1 MKENIIN
8 KFIGAYD
15 ERDEYQKQ
23 EIYKE
28 LAFSG
33 IIFYYMSMLLMV
45 ISLIIDTYN
54 NEMSLITPI
63 LVVLNIG
70 YSAYIAFRLN
80 KKQVDISDCATSEEY
95 NIKKAKLRRSSIIV
109 GIQWGFW
116 MIVMMEYI
124 LPFIGGGGG
133 LSFSWFNMMIWFI
146 GGLLLSVFIYY
157 VARSK
162 LKKRYD
168 EME

>member
-8 KFIGAYD
+8 KFIGAFD

-33 IIFYYMSMLLMV
+33 IIFYYMSMFLMV
-45 ISLIIDTYN
+45 ISLIIDTFK
-54 NEMSLITPI
+54 NELSLITPI
-63 LVVLNIG
+63 LVMINIG
-70 YSAYIAFRLN
+70 YSGYIAFRLN
-80 KKQVDISDCATSEEY
+80 KKQLDISYCMTSEEY
-95 NIKKAKLRRSSIIV
+95 NIKKAKLRRSSVSV

-116 MIVMMEYI
+116 MIIMMEYI
-124 LPFIGGGGG
+124 LPFIGGEA
-133 LSFSWFNMMIWFI
+133 LSLSWFNMMIWLI
-146 GGLLLSVFIYY
+146 GGLLLGVFLYF
-157 VARSK
+157 VSKSK

-168 EME
+168 EIE

>member
-8 KFIGAYD
+8 KFIGACD
-15 ERDEYQKQ
+15 ERDENQKQ

-33 IIFYYMSMLLMV
+33 IIFYYLSMLLMV

-80 KKQVDISDCATSEEY
+80 KKQLDISDCATSEEY
-95 NIKKAKLRRSSIIV
+95 NIKKVKLRRSSIIA

-124 LPFIGGGGG
+124 LPFIGGEG
-133 LSFSWFNMMIWFI
+133 LSFSWFNIMIWLI

-157 VARSK
+157 VSKSK